1 MAAGLDYNFAAK
13 NVDDNILEKLAA
25 LAEEQQLV
33 DKYES
38 LLNGDIINTG
48 EKRHVLHQLT
58 RGQLKGDVI
67 ADGVNKRAFYK
78 EQQDRI
84 AAFAEKVY
92 SGEISN
98 EKGEKFTEVVQI
110 GIGGSIW
117 DRERFTLRWRTGQ
130 GLIRR

>member
-1 MAAGLDYNFAAK
+1 MDYNFAAK

-25 LAEEQQLV
+25 LADEQQLV

-67 ADGVNKRAFYK
+67 ADGVNKRAFYVRSIRSS
-78 EQQDRI
+78 RI
-84 AAFAEKVY
+84 ALRH
-92 SGEISN
+92 SQRR
-98 EKGEKFTEVVQI
+98 FTPVRSATRRAKSSQRLSRSE
-110 GIGGSIW
+110 SADRIW
-117 DRERFTLRWRTGQ
+117 DRERFTSRWKTGQ
-130 GLIRR
+130 GLIRH